1 MKLNI
6 SKTIDENI
14 IGVDISVAE
23 LGTSDTDAATEK
35 DTQSGTSDN
44 EGGGQTKNEDDLS
57 DEGLATREGEKDVG
71 TQAGN

>member
-23 LGTSDTDAATEK
+23 LGTSDTDA
-35 DTQSGTSDN
+35 
-44 EGGGQTKNEDDLS
+44 LS
-57 DEGLATREGEKDVG
+57 TLSPYFLAYC
-71 TQAGN
+71 

>member
-23 LGTSDTDAATEK
+23 LGTSDTDAATVVTIGYVLCSLDE
-35 DTQSGTSDN
+35 SSPF
-44 EGGGQTKNEDDLS
+44 EDGMRKAIS
-57 DEGLATREGEKDVG
+57 FWNFIKY
-71 TQAGN
+71 QFS

>member
-23 LGTSDTDAATEK
+23 LGTSDTDALSTLSPYPV
-35 DTQSGTSDN
+35 QSVLPAASPHDNAHHKTHRTS
-44 EGGGQTKNEDDLS
+44 
-57 DEGLATREGEKDVG
+57 
-71 TQAGN
+71 